1 MWLPRGQLKYKN
13 DVKKTFS
20 IDDDFVRIWI
30 LIISFCDVIEDSL
43 QQTAQ
48 QTSLPY
54 FLLVQT
60 MPQERFP
67 LVTSVVLQLPLAG
80 THQTLETILAH
91 TDLCNS
97 IVLFIVWELGEK
109 VWCKIVID
117 TLCHFF
123 VALGRSRQQPR
134 RRFPDGHNAANLLA
148 CHTTST
154 PNRFTII

>member
-13 DVKKTFS
+13 DVKKTFN

-48 QTSLPY
+48 QNSLHY

-67 LVTSVVLQLPLAG
+67 LVTSVVLQFPLA
-80 THQTLETILAH
+80 EARSKH
-91 TDLCNS
+91 TKCMLS
-97 IVLFIVWELGEK
+97 
-109 VWCKIVID
+109 
-117 TLCHFF
+117 
-123 VALGRSRQQPR
+123 
-134 RRFPDGHNAANLLA
+134 
-148 CHTTST
+148 
-154 PNRFTII
+154 